1 MITPSFSITA
11 TERVLPR
18 MALDFTTASLDSRV
32 TFTRSGN
39 TATVTN
45 SSGLIAPINAN
56 LPRFD
61 FDPIALTCKG
71 LLIEEART
79 NLWTYSDDFS
89 NVIWNKTRG
98 SITSNS
104 VTSPDG
110 TQNADTFVEDAAT
123 GNHYVLQAAT
133 IVAGNT
139 CSSSIYLKAAG
150 RRYIQL
156 LMDANNLVDFV
167 YAYFDLQTGT
177 ITQAAQVQGT
187 ATLPSAT
194 ITNMGNGWYRC
205 TVTAKLGAVSL
216 TGRLF
221 TLPTNVPTGA
231 ALAGIAGLNAASFYV
246 YGGQFE
252 VGAFP
257 TSYIPTVASQVT
269 RTADVAVMTGTNFS
283 SWYNSSATSYVAEFT
298 TPSGFDPG
306 VAYNL
311 VTFWDG
317 ASVNNQINTRYGPI
331 LGPAPASIDTWV
343 KVGGVDVVDSSG
355 ATLQPSTTY
364 KHAVGLKAST
374 GANCTSAGT
383 VYAASPSSMPTGITA
398 LTFSAAAAVAS
409 VQPNHYL
416 RKFSYFPQRLID
428 AELTAFSK

>member
-11 TERVLPR
+11 TERVLPS
-18 MALDFTTASLDSRV
+18 MALNFTTASLDSRV

-39 TATVTN
+39 TATVIN

-89 NVIWNKTRG
+89 NAVWNKTRG

-104 VTSPDG
+104 VISPDG

-133 IVAGNT
+133 IVAGDT

-150 RRYIQL
+150 RRYVQL
-156 LMDANNLVDFV
+156 LMDANNIVDFV

-187 ATLPSAT
+187 ATSPAAS
-194 ITNMGNGWYRC
+194 ITSMGNGWYRC
-205 TVTAKLGAVSL
+205 TVSAKLGVLSVI
-216 TGRLF
+216 GRLF
-221 TLPTNVPTGA
+221 VLPTNVPTGA
-231 ALAGIAGLNAASFYV
+231 ALAGIAGLNAASY
-246 YGGQFE
+246 YCWGGQFE

-269 RTADVAVMTGTNFS
+269 RTADVASMTGTNFS
-283 SWYNSSATSYVAEFT
+283 SWYNASQGTFTAQYLSFAASGFPDVLNASDGTSNNRLQVFIDGSNGFTTTRELVAGVQQGVCSFPTSQKTTIRASFAYSSA
-298 TPSGFDPG
+298 G
-306 VAYNL
+306 VSAAVNGTATVVGNNATHPTGINKL
-311 VTFWDG
+311 SLGSNAT
-317 ASVNNQINTRYGPI
+317 SVNNFLNG
-331 LGPAPASIDTWV
+331 
-343 KVGGVDVVDSSG
+343 
-355 ATLQPSTTY
+355 
-364 KHAVGLKAST
+364 
-374 GANCTSAGT
+374 
-383 VYAASPSSMPTGITA
+383 
-398 LTFSAAAAVAS
+398 
-409 VQPNHYL
+409 YL
-416 RKFSYFPQRLID
+416 AKFAFYSQRLIN
-428 AELTAFSK
+428 AELEAFSK

>member
-1 MITPSFSITA
+1 
-11 TERVLPR
+11 

-39 TATVTN
+39 TATVIN

-89 NVIWNKTRG
+89 NAVWNKTRG

-104 VTSPDG
+104 IISPDG

-123 GNHYVLQAAT
+123 GNHYVLQSAT
-133 IVAGNT
+133 IVAGDT

-150 RRYIQL
+150 RRYVQL

-187 ATLPSAT
+187 ATLPAAS
-194 ITNMGNGWYRC
+194 ITSMGNGWYRC
-205 TVTAKLGAVSL
+205 TVSAKLGAISVV
-216 TGRLF
+216 GRLF

-231 ALAGIAGLNAASFYV
+231 SLASIAGLNAASY
-246 YGGQFE
+246 YCWGGQFE

-269 RTADVAVMTGTNFS
+269 RTADTATMTGTNFS
-283 SWYNSSATSYVAEFT
+283 SWYNASEGAFVVSAVIARQSSAGATAIFSANDNTSANLINCFYRA
-298 TPSGFDPG
+298 SGALGANIFASSISQLDQTQLGVTAANVIVNTG
-306 VAYNL
+306 VAYKLNNSVSYANATVQTTDTS
-311 VTFWDG
+311 VT
-317 ASVNNQINTRYGPI
+317 VPTINQLQ
-331 LGPAPASIDTWV
+331 LGFTP
-343 KVGGVDVVDSSG
+343 
-355 ATLQPSTTY
+355 
-364 KHAVGLKAST
+364 T
-374 GANCTSAGT
+374 GA
-383 VYAASPSSMPTGITA
+383 
-398 LTFSAAAAVAS
+398 
-409 VQPNHYL
+409 YL
-416 RKFSYFPQRLID
+416 NGWVRNLRFWKQRILN
-428 AELTAFSK
+428 AEGQAFSK